1 MRRKSPETLHNLNV
15 KNKLLPFK
23 KAILSKRMT
32 LEKRNV
38 RTESQAAVNVISSSG
53 ARETQRKIDE
63 AKSADWNR

>member
-1 MRRKSPETLHNLNV
+1 MRRKSPETLHNLSV

-23 KAILSKRMT
+23 EAILSKRMT

-38 RTESQAAVNVISSSG
+38 RMESQAADNVISSSG
-53 ARETQRKIDE
+53 ARETRRKINE